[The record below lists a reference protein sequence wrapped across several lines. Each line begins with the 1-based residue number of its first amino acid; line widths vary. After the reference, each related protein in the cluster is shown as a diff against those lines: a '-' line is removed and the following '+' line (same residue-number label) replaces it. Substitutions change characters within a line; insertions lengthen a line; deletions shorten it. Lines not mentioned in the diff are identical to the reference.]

1 VPTIAGRSTE
11 AGAQIVCAIH
21 QPNFF
26 PWLGYFDKIRRAD
39 VFVFLDD
46 VDYPRK
52 GSGGMGSWT
61 NRVKIA
67 VQGSEKWVGCP
78 IRRFSGSRHIKDV
91 QIADAPW
98 RETMLRTLEMNY
110 ARAANFA
117 RALDVLAPL
126 IRYEDDCLA
135 EFNINAIMA
144 LSAAL
149 GIGGTRFVRQSELPV
164 EGAATALLISLV
176 RATGASGY
184 MCGGGASGYQD
195 DAMFAEQ
202 GVDLIYQNFTPR
214 PYGDPKSFMP
224 GLSVIDFLMR
234 ESDWT
239 AF

>member
-1 VPTIAGRSTE
+1 VSTIAGRSTE
-11 AGAQIVCAIH
+11 SGAQTVCAIH

-78 IRRFSGSRHIKDV
+78 IQRFSGSRRIKDV

-98 RETMLRTLEMNY
+98 RETVLRTLEMNY

-117 RALDVLAPL
+117 RAMSVLTPL
-126 IRYEDDCLA
+126 LRYETEWLA
-135 EFNINAIMA
+135 EFNINAITT
-144 LSAAL
+144 LSAVL
-149 GIGGTRFVRQSELPV
+149 GIETRLVRQSALTAS
-164 EGAATALLISLV
+164 GAATALLISLV
-176 RATGASGY
+176 RATDASGY
-184 MCGGGASGYQD
+184 ICGGGASGYQD

-202 GVDLIYQNFTPR
+202 GVDLIYQNFTPQ